1 MVHSAYIMCP
11 GHQTDLNIFHWHSK
25 WIHFNHLC
33 CFWLLCL
40 NNLCRGC
47 NSHWH
52 IHRRPSAVVFW
63 VGSIVNVS
71 NGHRENQS
79 VTTAVNL
86 LRTYHLTYDHTCMLV
101 AGLLNSLLKNI
112 WCRFNS
118 FVSPREYLL
127 MNCQVVVYELV
138 DFVASPMVHCCCGQ
152 HLTKV
157 ECSEGQIP
165 LEKCYTTQGWGGGG
179 HSGGLSLARLADF
192 RSNTNSSRVF
202 ICSQVISRLRHSHTR
217 KK

>member
-1 MVHSAYIMCP
+1 M
-11 GHQTDLNIFHWHSK
+11 GTDI
-25 WIHFNHLC
+25 
-33 CFWLLCL
+33 
-40 NNLCRGC
+40 
-47 NSHWH
+47 
-52 IHRRPSAVVFW
+52 
-63 VGSIVNVS
+63 
-71 NGHRENQS
+71 NQS
-79 VTTAVNL
+79 VTTSVNL

-101 AGLLNSLLKNI
+101 AGFLNSLLKNTR
-112 WCRFNS
+112 CRFNS
-118 FVSPREYLL
+118 CDVPKKQNNYIEARQVSPSECLL
-127 MNCQVVVYELV
+127 MNCQVVVYELA
-138 DFVASPMVHCCCGQ
+138 DFIASPMVHRCCGQ